1 MPQVKSRPP
10 IKRTKFKLSTDE
22 LLEMFYWLKLIR
34 AFDERLSLGVRQG
47 KVRSG
52 VYTGI
57 GQEAIVV
64 GSCFGLRKDDWIFPL
79 HRDLGALLM
88 KGVTPRQMMAQMYA
102 KVTGLSKGRDSA
114 LHSGVNELGIF
125 GNTSML
131 GANLPVAA
139 GVGLTMKMEGKDSVC
154 IAYFGEGASNTG
166 DFHEA
171 MNFAGVN
178 KLPIVFICENNLYA
192 YSVPVEKSMAVEDV
206 AVRAEGYG
214 FDGVAINGNDVLAV
228 YQAVKGARRRARAGE
243 GPTLIECKTY
253 RWHGHSEHDKAFYR
267 TKEELAMWK
276 SRDPLPTFTTYLQH
290 MSVLTPE
297 KEQEIDQRI
306 KDTLDD
312 AVRFAEDSPD
322 PAPEEAVTDLVR
334 LNPELWRKKSHIW
347 KRFARRSSKRCAA
360 IRKCSCS
367 ARTWARTAAPLA

>member
-1 MPQVKSRPP
+1 MPP
-10 IKRTKFKLSTDE
+10 IKRTKFKLAPE
-22 LLEMFYWLKLIR
+22 QLREMFHWLKLIR
-34 AFDERLSLGVRQG
+34 AFDERLSTLVKQG

-64 GSCFGLRKDDWIFPL
+64 GTCFGLRREDWICPL
-79 HRDLGALLM
+79 HRDLGAFLV
-88 KGVTPRQMMAQMYA
+88 KGVEPRTMMAQMFGKA
-102 KVTGLSKGRDSA
+102 TGLSKGRDSA
-114 LHSGVNELGIF
+114 LHSGVSELGIF

-139 GVGLTMKMEGKDSVC
+139 GLGLTIRMENADHVV

-171 MNFAGVN
+171 LNIAGVQR
-178 KLPIVFICENNLYA
+178 LPILFICENNQYA
-192 YSVPVEKSMAVEDV
+192 YSVPVEKSMAIDDV
-206 AVRAEGYG
+206 ADRAESYG

-228 YQAVKGARRRARAGE
+228 YQATQGALARARAGD

-276 SRDPLPTFTTYLQH
+276 SRDPIPTFQTYLEGLQLL
-290 MSVLTPE
+290 SA
-297 KEQEIDQRI
+297 EQNRELDARVKTTIDE
-306 KDTLDD
+306 
-312 AVRFAEDSPD
+312 AVEFAANSPD
-322 PAPEEAVTDLVR
+322 PDPQDAVTDLY
-334 LNPELWRKKSHIW
+334 
-347 KRFARRSSKRCAA
+347 A
-360 IRKCSCS
+360 
-367 ARTWARTAAPLA
+367 

>member
-1 MPQVKSRPP
+1 MPP
-10 IKRTKFKLSTDE
+10 IKRTKFKLNNDE

-34 AFDERLSLGVRQG
+34 SFDERLSLLVRQG

-52 VYTGI
+52 VYSGI
-57 GQEAIVV
+57 GQEAIIV
-64 GSCFGLRKDDWIFPL
+64 GTCFGLRKDDYICPL

-88 KGVTPRQMMAQMYA
+88 KGVEPGVMMAQMFG
-102 KVTGLSKGRDSA
+102 KETGLSKGRDSA
-114 LHSGVNELGIF
+114 LHSSVPELGIF

-139 GVGLTMKMEGKDSVC
+139 GIALTYKMEQKDNVV

-171 MNFAGVN
+171 LNFAGVN
-178 KLPIVFICENNLYA
+178 KLPVVFVCENNLYA
-192 YSVPVEKSMAVEDV
+192 YSVPIEKSMAVEDV

-228 YQAVKGARRRARAGE
+228 YQAMKGARRRARAGD
-243 GPTLIECKTY
+243 GPTLVECKTY

-276 SRDPLPTFTTYLQH
+276 SRDPVPTFTSYLTH
-290 MSVLTPE
+290 MSVMTPE
-297 KEQEIDQRI
+297 KELEIDERI
-306 KDTLDD
+306 KNVLDG

-322 PAPEEAVTDLVR
+322 PSPEEAVGDLY
-334 LNPELWRKKSHIW
+334 
-347 KRFARRSSKRCAA
+347 A
-360 IRKCSCS
+360 
-367 ARTWARTAAPLA
+367 